1 MFCQKAHFSCRER
14 KDLSDRTKPSR
25 LSLALM
31 NFDLTEAGPLLESLL
46 LKQAALEH
54 QLARLDAQPG
64 EVFSFSVARD
74 VAAGETFRVPLAVA
88 QPGTTIAYEFSV
100 APTGYDI
107 GFDVVRPGAE
117 EAVAR
122 MVPPPLAGPGFST
135 EAEVNGSPALE
146 VASVVAARAGTHV
159 LVFDNSHSMFT
170 PKGVACRVRL
180 LEPLSRP
187 AHAAHAWLALTPAP
201 CARALEL
208 RGALGARARV
218 AANDVAAVAEVEARA
233 AQLEARRAVL
243 LQEQLARTARMRGLA
258 PDVMAHAQEA
268 QQQEAQQQQ
277 AAQAA
282 AAKEQEGRV
291 AASAAEGGAVG
302 AGAGQEE
309 EEEVGAKA
317 VEAEAPP
324 AVVATF
330 EVLKCESEACIA
342 QIERLRQRLLQ
353 LEGAH
358 AALLAAQRDEAAARA
373 TGADGEAVA
382 ALAEDLRACLARC
395 PLKES

>member
-1 MFCQKAHFSCRER
+1 
-14 KDLSDRTKPSR
+14 
-25 LSLALM
+25 M

-64 EVFSFSVARD
+64 EVFSFSVSRD
-74 VAAGETFRVPLAVA
+74 VSAGETFRVPLAVA

-100 APTGYDI
+100 APAGYDI

-117 EAVAR
+117 EAPAR

-146 VASVVAARAGTHV
+146 VATVAAARAGTHV

-170 PKGVACRVRL
+170 PKSVACRVRL

-201 CARALEL
+201 CARALAL

-233 AQLEARRAVL
+233 AQLEGRRAVL

-258 PDVMAHAQEA
+258 PDVMAHALEA
-268 QQQEAQQQQ
+268 QQ
-277 AAQAA
+277 AAQQAA
-282 AAKEQEGRV
+282 AVKEENKRF
-291 AASAAEGGAVG
+291 ATSAAEGGVG
-302 AGAGQEE
+302 GEGTGK
-309 EEEVGAKA
+309 EEVGANGGGGEASAAAAASEANTAAKA
-317 VEAEAPP
+317 VEARAVAGAGAEAPP

-373 TGADGEAVA
+373 TGADSEAVA